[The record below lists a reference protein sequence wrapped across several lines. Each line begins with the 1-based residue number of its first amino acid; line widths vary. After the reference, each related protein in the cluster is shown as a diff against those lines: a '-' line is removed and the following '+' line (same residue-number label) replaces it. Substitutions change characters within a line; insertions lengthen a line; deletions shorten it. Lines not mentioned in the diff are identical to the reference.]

1 MTLNDRNM
9 DDPDIASDL
18 LAHDLRAA
26 AAGVLSSLSLI
37 GADGLSGAEKRSL
50 RQARVAAATLKDL
63 LDISM
68 GVGALSKRDISLAE
82 LARRIDNRWRDTAV
96 EKSLNLRITLST
108 DAPTA
113 LHGAAAELNRIFDNI
128 LGNALKF
135 CDEGEVCVHFHGT
148 DEGGLTVTIDDDG
161 PGFSDAA
168 LRALFALRGR
178 PLDARK
184 DGTGLGLYI
193 TKTLTD
199 RMRGDIDVQN
209 RPKGGARITLAFPPE
224 ICHFENA
231 PANAPGAMPAG
242 GLPDLSAL
250 KILVAEDNL
259 TNQLVVS
266 QMLEAMGAQFE
277 VASDGVEALEMLANG
292 GFDIALLDIEMP
304 RMTGLDVIRTL
315 RARND
320 ALARL
325 PLVALTAYAMPDHVA
340 RIMDVGANG
349 LIAKPLT
356 SIDDFGTAVLGYVG
370 DKPLQSAPLEPV
382 ASTEL
387 TAIDRRIFDNLAQTM
402 GPAGMR
408 ELLSKITD
416 DLENVQE
423 KLRAGQAGAA
433 VEPVRSATHILI
445 SLAGAIGGTGL
456 QNLSQELNAAVK
468 TEDWARVAPRLARLI
483 DGVDAL
489 LTFVAKEAGNW

>member
-1 MTLNDRNM
+1 MTFNERNIG
-9 DDPDIASDL
+9 DPDIASDL

-68 GVGALSKRDISLAE
+68 GVGVVSKNDIPLAE

-96 EKSLNLRITLST
+96 EKGVCLRITLST
-108 DAPTA
+108 DAPA
-113 LHGAAAELNRIFDNI
+113 SVHAAWAELNRIFDNI
-128 LGNALKF
+128 IGNALKF
-135 CDEGEVCVHFHGT
+135 CDEGEVRVHFHGT
-148 DEGGLTVTIDDDG
+148 DDGGLIVIIDDDG

-168 LRALFALRGR
+168 LHALFSLRGR
-178 PLDARK
+178 PADARK
-184 DGTGLGLYI
+184 DGTGLGLFI
-193 TKTLTD
+193 TKSLTD
-199 RMRGDIDVQN
+199 RFNGKIEVQN
-209 RPKGGARITLAFPPE
+209 RPRGGARILLDFPCE
-224 ICHFENA
+224 MCRFDDA
-231 PANAPGAMPAG
+231 PANAPGAALTG

-250 KILVAEDNL
+250 NILVAEDNL

-266 QMLEAMGAQFE
+266 QMLEAMGARYE
-277 VASDGVEALEMLANG
+277 LASDGVEALEILGRG

-304 RMTGLDVIRTL
+304 RMTGLDVIRAI
-315 RARND
+315 RARAD
-320 ALARL
+320 ALATV
-325 PLVALTAYAMPDHVA
+325 PLVALTAYAMPEHLK
-340 RIMDVGANG
+340 RIIDVGANG

-356 SIDDFGTAVLGYVG
+356 SITDFGSEILSYVSGTASFEPAPKQAAPADLTAV
-370 DKPLQSAPLEPV
+370 
-382 ASTEL
+382 
-387 TAIDRRIFDNLAQTM
+387 DRRIFDSLAETM

-408 ELLSKITD
+408 ELLSKITI
-416 DLENVQE
+416 DLENVQV
-423 KLRAGQAGAA
+423 KLREGQAGEA

-468 TEDWARVAPRLARLI
+468 AEPWPQVAPRLDRLVE
-483 DGVDAL
+483 GVDEL
-489 LTFVAKEAGNW
+489 LTFVAKETGNW